1 MEEVDTSQEG
11 AAVLVLEVQTLQTL
25 QIAALNQ
32 QLKLIVDLDSSK
44 FIADFVLT

>member
-1 MEEVDTSQEG
+1 MQEVETSQEEV
-11 AAVLVLEVQTLQTL
+11 AVLVLEVQTLQTL
-25 QIAALNQ
+25 QIAALNL